1 MEKSL
6 PFSRLVHLIKAI
18 EDLPVPL
25 EMFSRHRTEYDY
37 ILGRLC
43 LAESRGTALSASD
56 LTSCALLGSQP
67 TINKRI
73 KELVGWGLIKYQT
86 SDDKRLKLVVLAAQG
101 YAYLEKCSE
110 LMIKAIA

>member
-18 EDLPVPL
+18 EDLPAPL
-25 EMFSRHRTEYDY
+25 EMYSRHRMEYDY

-43 LAESRGTALSASD
+43 LAESRGKTVSVSD

-73 KELVGWGLIKYQT
+73 KELVGWGLIKYQS
-86 SDDKRLKLVVLAAQG
+86 SDDKRLKLVLVSAQG
-101 YAYLEKCSE
+101 RAYLEKCSE

>member
-1 MEKSL
+1 MERSL

-25 EMFSRHRTEYDY
+25 EMYSRNRMEYDY

-43 LAESRGTALSASD
+43 LAESKGKILLVSD
-56 LTSCALLGSQP
+56 FTSCIILGSQP

-73 KELVGWGLIKYQT
+73 KELVSWGLVGYQT
-86 SDDKRLKLVVLAAQG
+86 GDDKRHKLLVLSPQG
-101 YAYLEKCSE
+101 RAYLEKCSD
-110 LMIKAIA
+110 LMIQAIA

>member
-1 MEKSL
+1 MQNSL

-18 EDLPVPL
+18 EGLPAPL
-25 EMFSRHRTEYDY
+25 EIYARNRMEYDY

-43 LAESRGTALSASD
+43 LSESKGKILSVSD

-73 KELVGWGLIKYQT
+73 KELVGWGLIEYR
-86 SDDKRLKLVVLAAQG
+86 SGDDKRQKFVVISPQG
-101 YAYLEKCSE
+101 EAYLERCSN
-110 LMIKAIA
+110 LMIKAIS